1 MARWLLLAGI
11 LSLSSF
17 AASASELDLNVSDKA
32 VRATLGLDLRDDVV
46 ADLNFFHHQDRGD
59 VYGAGLHVTGPFTA
73 GMNAL
78 RAGLGGR
85 LLRVDSDILGRDSG
99 TVLPIGGF
107 VNYRFPGYD
116 RFSLGGSLYY
126 APDVLSFGD
135 TRKYQEYNVWAA
147 YSVLRRGQVY
157 LGVRGIKADFELSP
171 QVTFDT
177 GLHLGLRLQF

>member
-11 LSLSSF
+11 LSFSPL
-17 AASASELDLNVSDKA
+17 AVSASELDLNVSDDA
-32 VRATLGLDLRDDVV
+32 VRATLAFDLREDVMV
-46 ADLNFFHHQDRGD
+46 DASFFHHQDRGD
-59 VYGAGLHVTGPFTA
+59 VYGAGFHVTGPFTA
-73 GMNAL
+73 ATNAL

-85 LLRVDSDILGRDSG
+85 LLRVDSDIRGRDSG

-135 TRKYQEYNVWAA
+135 TRKYQEYNLWAA

-171 QVTFDT
+171 EVTFDT